1 LSTMDFK
8 NARICAFGM
17 TRRPMTDV
25 ENDDSIRALLKAG
38 TPVVTIVG
46 KAWDLHV
53 QKVLR
58 TTLDENLS
66 MIKDSIKY
74 FKNLG
79 KEVIF
84 DAEHFFDAYLNNPD
98 YAIRVLKTADD
109 VGADWV
115 VLCDTNGGML
125 PFDIE
130 RVLTAVRESIKAPL
144 GIHCHNDSG
153 VAVANSLV
161 AVKLGVSQVHGTID
175 GLGERCGNANLT
187 TIIPNLKLKMG
198 FDNLVTDSQLKS
210 LKETSLFI
218 REAANLN
225 DDPSQPYVGFN
236 AFAHKGGMHS
246 NAIIKDATTYEHID
260 PALVGNERRISISDL
275 AGRTAIYE
283 KAREF
288 GLNLDKN
295 DPVTINLLDKIKS
308 LQKEGF
314 TFESAEGS
322 LELLMKSVSHNL
334 QDPSELKSKFFTL
347 ERFKVITEA
356 SSELDEPRSEAII
369 KIRVNEREFLTAAE
383 GNGPVNALDN
393 ALRKSL
399 EYFYPEIRNI
409 ELTDYKVRITDQAGT
424 GSKVRVL
431 IETKDKAKEMI
442 WVTVGASENILWASW
457 LALEDSIVYKLLKE
471 LEGKGFRL
479 G

>member
-1 LSTMDFK
+1 MSELKIYDTTLRDGSQGVNISFSANDKVRIVKKLDKLGIHYIEPGFAGSNALDDMVFRQLSTMDFK

-130 RVLTAVRESIKAPL
+130 RVL
-144 GIHCHNDSG
+144 
-153 VAVANSLV
+153 
-161 AVKLGVSQVHGTID
+161 
-175 GLGERCGNANLT
+175 
-187 TIIPNLKLKMG
+187 
-198 FDNLVTDSQLKS
+198 
-210 LKETSLFI
+210 
-218 REAANLN
+218 
-225 DDPSQPYVGFN
+225 
-236 AFAHKGGMHS
+236 
-246 NAIIKDATTYEHID
+246 
-260 PALVGNERRISISDL
+260 
-275 AGRTAIYE
+275 
-283 KAREF
+283 
-288 GLNLDKN
+288 
-295 DPVTINLLDKIKS
+295 
-308 LQKEGF
+308 
-314 TFESAEGS
+314 
-322 LELLMKSVSHNL
+322 
-334 QDPSELKSKFFTL
+334 
-347 ERFKVITEA
+347 
-356 SSELDEPRSEAII
+356 
-369 KIRVNEREFLTAAE
+369 
-383 GNGPVNALDN
+383 
-393 ALRKSL
+393 
-399 EYFYPEIRNI
+399 
-409 ELTDYKVRITDQAGT
+409 
-424 GSKVRVL
+424 
-431 IETKDKAKEMI
+431 
-442 WVTVGASENILWASW
+442 
-457 LALEDSIVYKLLKE
+457 
-471 LEGKGFRL
+471 
-479 G
+479 